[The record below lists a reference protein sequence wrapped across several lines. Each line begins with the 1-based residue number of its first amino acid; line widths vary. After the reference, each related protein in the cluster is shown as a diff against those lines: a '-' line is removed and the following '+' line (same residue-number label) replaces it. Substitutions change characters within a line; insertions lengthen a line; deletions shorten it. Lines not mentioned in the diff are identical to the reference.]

1 MPYFGQVSTIQD
13 ALSTLCP
20 EGPINSIYPL
30 SMEEVKH
37 VSMGS
42 RILDYYLSLRHR

>member
-37 VSMGS
+37 VSMS
-42 RILDYYLSLRHR
+42 NQILDYYQYLCHC